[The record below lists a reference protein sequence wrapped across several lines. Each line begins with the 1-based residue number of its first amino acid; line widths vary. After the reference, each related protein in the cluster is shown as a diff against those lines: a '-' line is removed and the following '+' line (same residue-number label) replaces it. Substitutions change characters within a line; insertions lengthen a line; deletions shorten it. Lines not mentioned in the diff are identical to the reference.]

1 MRWFYNLKINT
12 KIQLSFWIVSFF
24 IVSSFGYGY
33 YHNSVEQQV
42 KTIDT
47 RLKMAADYLPNIVN
61 DQYVEAVINK
71 NQDPS
76 LNQLARDIAL
86 KTTEFN
92 DSVSLAYM
100 YVMFVDNTG
109 NVFYVTSS
117 LNESELKDNSVTY
130 KLTPYDEP
138 NTVNTLKRVQS
149 TGVPEF
155 LEYDSK
161 VGQFRTLYTPVKTS
175 SGKSYIIAVDE
186 KLEEVQAIKDETL
199 TFISIVGIISL
210 VVAGLVSWFIGVI
223 ISKPIVEM
231 VKTFEQLSSGNAD
244 LTYTIPVKYEDET
257 GKMARNFNLFITML
271 RDMIDKVKQDTGS
284 LSDGLTDINTMMGNL
299 LDDSHKQSERATTS
313 AATIEE
319 ITATMSNISDS
330 TVQTQKSVENV
341 GELTNNS
348 SQSIKKLSDEIGGIT
363 VSAKELG
370 SVIQNL
376 ENKSQ
381 DIAKIINVIKGIADQ
396 TNLLALNASI
406 EAARAGEHG
415 RGFAVVAEEVR
426 NLAAKTTEATVNISN
441 TISDI
446 STEVKKATGK
456 MTETN
461 ANVAS
466 GVSLAEQVLHE
477 INSITDNMQVVLE
490 NIQVINLATR
500 EQSVATQDLAKAS
513 EEMSHSSILSKE
525 VVEKTDETVAS
536 LQQKASNLKMLAHQF
551 NT

>member
-24 IVSSFGYGY
+24 IVSAFGYGY
-33 YHNSVEQQV
+33 YHNSVEQQI

-61 DQYVEAVINK
+61 DQYVESVINK
-71 NQDPS
+71 SEDPA
-76 LNQLARDIAL
+76 LNVVARDIAL

-117 LNESELKDNSVTY
+117 LNDKELKDNSVTY

-138 NTVNTLKRVQS
+138 NTVSTLKRVQS
-149 TGVPEF
+149 TGVAEF

-199 TFISIVGIISL
+199 TFISIVGVFSL
-210 VVAGLVSWFIGVI
+210 VMAGIVSWFIGVL
-223 ISKPIVEM
+223 ISRPIVDM
-231 VKTFEQLSSGNAD
+231 VRTFEQLSSGNAD
-244 LTYTIPVKYEDET
+244 LTYQIPVKYEDET

-271 RDMIDKVKQDTGS
+271 RDMIDKIKHDTGS
-284 LSDGLTDINTMMGNL
+284 LSDGLTNINTMMSNL
-299 LDDSHKQSERATTS
+299 LDDSQKQSDRATTS

-319 ITATMSNISDS
+319 ITATMANISDS
-330 TVQTQKSVENV
+330 TTQTQKSVENV

-363 VSAKELG
+363 VSANELG
-370 SVIQNL
+370 EVINNL
-376 ENKSQ
+376 EHKSQ

-426 NLAAKTTEATVNISN
+426 NLAAKTTEATLNISN
-441 TISDI
+441 TITDI
-446 STEVKKATGK
+446 SSEVKKATGK
-456 MTETN
+456 MTQTN
-461 ANVAS
+461 SNVAS
-466 GVSLAEQVLHE
+466 GVALAGQVLHE
-477 INSITDNMQVVLE
+477 INSITDNMQTVLE
-490 NIQVINLATR
+490 NIQVINLATK
-500 EQSVATQDLAKAS
+500 EQSVATQDLARAS
-513 EEMSHSSILSKE
+513 EEMSHSSILSKDI
-525 VVEKTDETVAS
+525 VVKTDETVAE
-536 LQQKASNLKMLAHQF
+536 LQQRASNLKVLAHQF

>member
-24 IVSSFGYGY
+24 IVSAFGYGY
-33 YHNSVEQQV
+33 YHNSVEQQI

-61 DQYVEAVINK
+61 DQYVESVINK
-71 NQDPS
+71 SEDPA
-76 LNQLARDIAL
+76 LNAVARDIAL

-100 YVMFVDNTG
+100 YVMFVDNAG

-117 LNESELKDNSVTY
+117 LNDKELKDKSVTY

-138 NTVNTLKRVQS
+138 NTVSTLKRVQS
-149 TGVPEF
+149 TGVAEF

-161 VGQFRTLYTPVKTS
+161 VGQFRTLYTPVKTA

-199 TFISIVGIISL
+199 TFISIVGVISL
-210 VVAGLVSWFIGVI
+210 VMAGIVSWFIGVI
-223 ISKPIVEM
+223 ISRPIVDM

-244 LTYTIPVKYEDET
+244 LTYQIPVKYEDET
-257 GKMARNFNLFITML
+257 GKMARNFNLFIAML
-271 RDMIDKVKQDTGS
+271 RDMIDKIKHDTGS
-284 LSDGLTDINTMMGNL
+284 LSDGLTNINTMMSNL
-299 LDDSHKQSERATTS
+299 LEDSQKQSDRATTS
-313 AATIEE
+313 SATIEE

-330 TVQTQKSVENV
+330 TTQTQKSVENV

-348 SQSIKKLSDEIGGIT
+348 SQSVKKLSDEIGGIT
-363 VSAKELG
+363 VSANELG
-370 SVIQNL
+370 EVIDNL
-376 ENKSQ
+376 EHKSQ

-426 NLAAKTTEATVNISN
+426 NLAAKTTEATLNISN
-441 TISDI
+441 TITDI
-446 STEVKKATGK
+446 SSEVKKATGK
-456 MTETN
+456 MTQTN
-461 ANVAS
+461 SNVAS
-466 GVSLAEQVLHE
+466 GVALAGQVLHE
-477 INSITDNMQVVLE
+477 INSITDNMQTVLE
-490 NIQVINLATR
+490 NIQVINLATK
-500 EQSVATQDLAKAS
+500 EQSVATQDLARAS
-513 EEMSHSSILSKE
+513 EEMSHSSILSKDI
-525 VVEKTDETVAS
+525 VVKTDETVAG
-536 LQQKASNLKMLAHQF
+536 LQQRASNLKVLAHQF

>member
-24 IVSSFGYGY
+24 IVSAFGYGY
-33 YHNSVEQQV
+33 YHNSVEQQI

-61 DQYVEAVINK
+61 DHYVESVINK
-71 NQDPS
+71 SEDPA
-76 LNQLARDIAL
+76 LNIVARDIAL

-117 LNESELKDNSVTY
+117 LNDKELKDNSVTY

-138 NTVNTLKRVQS
+138 NTVSTLKRVQS
-149 TGVPEF
+149 TGVAEF

-199 TFISIVGIISL
+199 TFISIVGVFSL
-210 VVAGLVSWFIGVI
+210 VMAGIVSWFIGVL
-223 ISKPIVEM
+223 ISRPIVDM
-231 VKTFEQLSSGNAD
+231 VRTFEQLSSGNAD
-244 LTYTIPVKYEDET
+244 LTYQIPVKYEDET

-271 RDMIDKVKQDTGS
+271 RDMIDKIKHDTGS
-284 LSDGLTDINTMMGNL
+284 LSDGLTNINTMMSNL
-299 LDDSHKQSERATTS
+299 LDDSQKQSDRATTS

-319 ITATMSNISDS
+319 ITATMANISDS
-330 TVQTQKSVENV
+330 TTQTQKSVENV

-363 VSAKELG
+363 VSANELG
-370 SVIQNL
+370 EVINNL
-376 ENKSQ
+376 EHKSQ

-426 NLAAKTTEATVNISN
+426 NLAAKTTEATLNISN
-441 TISDI
+441 TITDI
-446 STEVKKATGK
+446 SSEVKKATGK
-456 MTETN
+456 MTQTN
-461 ANVAS
+461 SNVAS
-466 GVSLAEQVLHE
+466 GVALAGQVLHE
-477 INSITDNMQVVLE
+477 INSITDNMQTVLE
-490 NIQVINLATR
+490 NIQVINLATK
-500 EQSVATQDLAKAS
+500 EQSVATQDLARAS
-513 EEMSHSSILSKE
+513 EDMSHSSILSKDI
-525 VVEKTDETVAS
+525 VVKTDETVAE
-536 LQQKASNLKMLAHQF
+536 LQQRASNLKVLAHQF

>member
-117 LNESELKDNSVTY
+117 LNESELKDKSVTY

-370 SVIQNL
+370 AVIQNL